1 MTDESVEISYA
12 ADRKRRIVIFR
23 RPSGSYGYRE
33 ERYYKNA
40 LAGTEGWASLG
51 GRSCYYEDLETAKR
65 EVVENV
71 TWLATHRGSNSS
83 SGTRGGGDTGPP

>member
-1 MTDESVEISYA
+1 MALMTDEPVEITYA
-12 ADRKRRIVIFR
+12 ADRTRRVVIFR

-33 ERYYKNA
+33 ERHYRND

-51 GRSCYYEDLETAKR
+51 GRSCHYEDLETAKR

-71 TWLATHRGSNSS
+71 TMLRTPRGQ
-83 SGTRGGGDTGPP
+83 RRP

>member
-1 MTDESVEISYA
+1 MTDEPVEIIYA
-12 ADRKRRIVIFR
+12 ADRRRRVVIFR

-33 ERYYKNA
+33 ERYYKND
-40 LAGTEGWASLG
+40 LSGVQDWASLG

-71 TWLATHRGSNSS
+71 SWLAARKVGSRIN
-83 SGTRGGGDTGPP
+83 GA

>member
-1 MTDESVEISYA
+1 MTNEPVEIIYA
-12 ADRKRRIVIFR
+12 ADRRRRVVIFR

-33 ERYYKNA
+33 ERHYKND

-51 GRSCYYEDLETAKR
+51 GRSSHYEDLETAKR

-71 TWLATHRGSNSS
+71 TWLATPK
-83 SGTRGGGDTGPP
+83 GG